1 MFSCYINYI
10 TCFSFNNYFS
20 TSTAG
25 TQMLPSFQRG
35 APEAGLHG
43 SNRTGF
49 QLRFSG
55 YEKCNYFLVESRL
68 WSSPNLSN
76 EKKET
81 RIFFY
86 FFFCN
91 LVKCFSVFL
100 SSREG
105 RAGEQR
111 LWSD

>member
-1 MFSCYINYI
+1 MFSCYMNYI
-10 TCFSFNNYFS
+10 TCSSFNNYLS

-35 APEAGLHG
+35 APEAGSLG

-55 YEKCNYFLVESRL
+55 YEKRNYFLVESRL

-76 EKKET
+76 QKK
-81 RIFFY
+81 RNQDF

-111 LWSD
+111 VCCD